1 MEVDMDMNDDEVVP
15 MPLPQTHQQSAEQA
29 ALVPKHTIYIR
40 NLNYKMEMNEMR
52 KALYAEFC
60 KFGKILDIV
69 VGVKRFAIKGQ
80 AWVIFDRIE
89 DATAALQEMNGKVIL
104 NRPVTIAYAKV
115 ESDLILK
122 REGRFVYQKRTF
134 ESYADK
140 LAKEAEEDASGR
152 MAAVRQYIMN
162 SFVVTYSQQP
172 T

>member
-1 MEVDMDMNDDEVVP
+1 MDMNEDEVVP
-15 MPLPQTHQQSAEQA
+15 TPVPQTQQQSAEQA
-29 ALVPKHTIYIR
+29 ALTPKHTIYIR

-52 KALYAEFC
+52 KALYSEFC
-60 KFGKILDIV
+60 KFGTILDIV

-80 AWVIFDRIE
+80 AWVIFDRVE

-122 REGRFVYQKRTF
+122 REGRFVYEKRTF

-152 MAAVRQYIMN
+152 LAAVR
-162 SFVVTYSQQP
+162 
-172 T
+172 

>member
-140 LAKEAEEDASGR
+140 LAKEAEE
-152 MAAVRQYIMN
+152 VQ
-162 SFVVTYSQQP
+162 VVGWLL
-172 T
+172 